1 MEDLNMKTMLRKV
14 SEILRNLQVD
24 YMVTG
29 IHTTYEIGNIQEKR
43 VATAFNLAANGEFRA
58 VTTAELFPEDH
69 IKNRDYGDIIIIKC
83 DTNEVIANIDLKVA
97 TFTNDSDIYGPVNMS
112 SAYKFAGWRG
122 DRVNT
127 FYMLVNGGKHDK
139 VKFISVNKAREL
151 LDTRKV
157 KVLRTKNTTTS
168 NHIRPEEYA
177 AKGWDKNLLGNGRA
191 YLVDEDYAASKDLAK
206 YTSDYIVLI
215 NN

>member
-29 IHTTYEIGNIQEKR
+29 MHTTYEIGNIQEKR

-112 SAYKFAGWRG
+112 SAYKLAGWNG
-122 DRVNT
+122 NRVNT

-139 VKFISVNKAREL
+139 VKFISVNKVREL
-151 LDTRKV
+151 LDTGKV
-157 KVLRTKNTTTS
+157 KVLLTKNRLTS
-168 NHIRPEEYA
+168 NRVTKEEYA
-177 AKGWDKNLLGNGRA
+177 ARGWNKNILFVNGRS
-191 YLVDEDYAASKDLAK
+191 YLVDEDYIAAKDLAK
-206 YTSDYIVLI
+206 YTSDYMC
-215 NN
+215 

>member
-29 IHTTYEIGNIQEKR
+29 MHTTYEIGNIQEKR

-112 SAYKFAGWRG
+112 SAYKFAGWNG

-139 VKFISVNKAREL
+139 VKFISVNKVREL
-151 LDTRKV
+151 LDTGKV
-157 KVLRTKNTTTS
+157 KVLLTKNRLTS
-168 NHIRPEEYA
+168 NRVTKEEYA
-177 AKGWDKNLLGNGRA
+177 ARGWNKNILFVNGRS
-191 YLVDEDYAASKDLAK
+191 YLVDEDYIASKDLAK
-206 YTSDYIVLI
+206 YTSDYMC
-215 NN
+215 

>member
-24 YMVTG
+24 YMVTEM
-29 IHTTYEIGNIQEKR
+29 HTTYEIGNIQEKR

-112 SAYKFAGWRG
+112 SAYKFAGWHG

-177 AKGWDKNLLGNGRA
+177 DKSWDRNLVVVWPNHRT
-191 YLVDEDYAASKDLAK
+191 YLVDEDYIGSKDLAK
-206 YTSDYIVLI
+206 YTSDYMC
-215 NN
+215 

>member
-29 IHTTYEIGNIQEKR
+29 MHTTYEIGNIQEKM

-69 IKNRDYGDIIIIKC
+69 IKNRDYGDIIIIKG

-139 VKFISVNKAREL
+139 VKFISVNKVREL

-177 AKGWDKNLLGNGRA
+177 DKSWDRNLVVVWPNHRT
-191 YLVDEDYAASKDLAK
+191 YLVDEDYIASKDLAK
-206 YTSDYIVLI
+206 YTSDYMC
-215 NN
+215 

>member
-29 IHTTYEIGNIQEKR
+29 MHTTYEIGNIQEKR

-58 VTTAELFPEDH
+58 VTTAELFPGDH
-69 IKNRDYGDIIIIKC
+69 IKNRDYGDIIITKC

-112 SAYKFAGWRG
+112 SAYKFAGWHG

-139 VKFISVNKAREL
+139 VKFISVNKVREL

-177 AKGWDKNLLGNGRA
+177 AKGWDKNLLGNGRT

-206 YTSDYIVLI
+206 YTSDYMC
-215 NN
+215 